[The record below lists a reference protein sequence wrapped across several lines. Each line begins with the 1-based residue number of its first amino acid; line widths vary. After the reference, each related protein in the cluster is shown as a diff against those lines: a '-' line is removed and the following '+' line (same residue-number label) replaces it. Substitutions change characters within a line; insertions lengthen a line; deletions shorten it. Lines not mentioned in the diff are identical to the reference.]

1 MSGPKIRPNRRST
14 IEARARALAGAPRAR
29 VHVGLPK
36 AAEGDAED
44 GTPSAAASTAELW
57 LYGVVGGFWWG
68 FDAESVA
75 AALREL
81 PEDIG
86 EVRVRVH
93 SPGGSALEGIAIMNL
108 LANFPAKI
116 TVVVDGLAA
125 SAASVLILGGDDIVV
140 SPGSQ
145 VMIHDCSTITYGNAA
160 ALRSDAD
167 WIDKQSANYAEVY
180 ATRGGT
186 PEARREAMTA
196 DNGRGTWYTAS
207 EAVAEDVNLADRVGK
222 IESVTP
228 PPPAPSVDDWDDEA
242 EAAAAAAFDRDVLVA
257 NADVWAAWT
266 STPGAMPRPIKPPT
280 ASADG
285 NTHTEG
291 TAMSLSDA
299 ATKALRAKLGITAED
314 ADEATILA
322 ALDEVLGEQAE
333 PTPGGTTAPATP
345 TAAAVKVPEG
355 FKLVDAEGF
364 ESMKTDAELGRKAFE
379 AQARK
384 HRDDTIQA
392 AISAGKFAPSRREHF
407 EALWAVD
414 AEGTEET
421 IKALEA
427 GVVPVAE
434 IGHDQTPDGDEPAV
448 NAETAGDFLQLV
460 GMTPEEFAS

>member
-1 MSGPKIRPNRRST
+1 MTAGVKTRPNRRAT
-14 IEARARALAGAPRAR
+14 LEARTRALAHGPKAR
-29 VHVGLPK
+29 VHTAIPK
-36 AAEGDAED
+36 AAEGDEE
-44 GTPSAAASTAELW
+44 GTPSAASSTAELW

-68 FDAESVA
+68 FDAEAVS

-108 LANFPAKI
+108 LSNFPAKI

-186 PEARREAMTA
+186 AAERREAMTA

-207 EAVAEDVNLADRVGK
+207 EAIAPDVNLADRVGK

-228 PPPAPSVDDWDDEA
+228 PPPAPSVDDWDDED

-257 NADVWAAWT
+257 NADVWDAWA
-266 STPGAMPRPIKPPT
+266 STPGALPRPPKPPT

-299 ATKALRAKLGITAED
+299 ATKALRAKLGIAED
-314 ADEATILA
+314 ADEATTLA
-322 ALDEVLGEQAE
+322 ALDEVLSEQAE
-333 PTPGGTTAPATP
+333 PTPGGTATP
-345 TAAAVKVPEG
+345 TAAVKVPDG
-355 FKLVDAEGF
+355 FKLVDASAF
-364 ESMKTDAELGRKAFE
+364 DALKDKAEKGEKAFE
-379 AQARK
+379 AQATS
-384 HRDDTIQA
+384 HRDTVIA
-392 AISAGKFAPSRREHF
+392 GAIAAGKFAPARKAHF

-427 GVVPVAE
+427 GVVPVEE
-434 IGHDQTPDGDEPAV
+434 IGHDQTAGGDEPAV
-448 NAETAGDFLQLV
+448 NAEQAGDFLALV
-460 GMTPEEFAS
+460 GLTTEDIR

>member
-1 MSGPKIRPNRRST
+1 MTALKTRPNRRTT
-14 IEARARALAGAPRAR
+14 IEARTRALANAPKAR
-29 VHVGLPK
+29 VHTGIRAVE
-36 AAEGDAED
+36 AEGED
-44 GTPSAAASTAELW
+44 GAPSAAGATAEIW
-57 LYGVVGGFWWG
+57 LYGVVGGYWWG

-81 PEDIG
+81 PDDIG

-108 LANFPAKI
+108 LANFPAKV
-116 TVVVDGLAA
+116 TVVIDGLAA

-145 VMIHDCSTITYGNAA
+145 VMIHDASTYTYGNAA
-160 ALRSDAD
+160 QLRSDAD

-186 PEARREAMTA
+186 AEARREAMTA

-207 EAVAEDVNLADRVGK
+207 EATADDVNLADRVGQ

-228 PPPAPSVDDWDDEA
+228 PPPVPDVDDWEDAE

-257 NADVWAAWT
+257 NSDVWAAWT

-299 ATKALRAKLGITAED
+299 AVNTLKAKLGVTAED
-314 ADEATILA
+314 ADEATIMA

-333 PTPGGTTAPATP
+333 PTPTAQTP
-345 TAAAVKVPEG
+345 TASVKVPDG
-355 FKLVDAEGF
+355 FKLVEADAF
-364 ESMKTDAELGRKAFE
+364 DQMKTDASLGRKAFE
-379 AQARK
+379 AQATS
-384 HRDDTIQA
+384 HRDAVIAKAVAD
-392 AISAGKFAPSRREHF
+392 GKFAPARV
-407 EALWAVD
+407 EAFQKLWAVD

-421 IKALEA
+421 IKALAA

-434 IGHDQTPDGDEPAV
+434 IGHDQTPDGDEPSV
-448 NAETAGDFLQLV
+448 SAEGAGEFLGLV
-460 GMTPEEFAS
+460 GLTSEEIAS